1 MARPTLKPHKR
12 RSEYLRLRLT
22 PVEMDDLRR
31 KAMTAGVSMTE
42 YARATILGRRP
53 KAMPKKDLIVQQIN
67 YELTSIATNFR
78 QLEAALD
85 DPVYGDWAKYVGG
98 ELLDRLLDRP
108 DLLPLM
114 EDSIEIVN
122 SAGQIVNALARR
134 ANVGKE
140 IDDAERDSTLEAVR
154 RATEGLYQAVSK
166 APGDAKGQS
175 SVEPPHL
182 TDEDPEE

>member
-98 ELLDRLLDRP
+98 ELLDRLLD
-108 DLLPLM
+108 LSL
-114 EDSIEIVN
+114 IHI
-122 SAGQIVNALARR
+122 
-134 ANVGKE
+134 
-140 IDDAERDSTLEAVR
+140 
-154 RATEGLYQAVSK
+154 
-166 APGDAKGQS
+166 
-175 SVEPPHL
+175 
-182 TDEDPEE
+182 